1 MLNLGLS
8 TSRIEG
14 SQCNKTQEPA
24 HSLHALST
32 NSNSHQDIVVTTK
45 FSPTSPFL
53 FVSGTVRTHHTFRL
67 PSIHFITKYYKLG
80 DVYLLGKATKFYFVF
95 IFQVACLGKLCGIH
109 LFFKNK
115 RLH

>member
-1 MLNLGLS
+1 MVMLNLGLS

-67 PSIHFITKYYKLG
+67 PSIHFITKYYKARR
-80 DVYLLGKATKFYFVF
+80 LLDGFSSSPRREKEINLLVKED
-95 IFQVACLGKLCGIH
+95 I
-109 LFFKNK
+109 N
-115 RLH
+115 